1 MKLRVQQG
9 SILTGKTE
17 EAGDISYVI
26 VYSDEGDPIL
36 VAEQVG
42 RDHIQV
48 THAGEKGFAIVL
60 ARMGVKLRM
69 TT

>member
-1 MKLRVQQG
+1 MRLRVQQG

-26 VYSDEGDPIL
+26 VYSDDGDPVLI
-36 VAEQVG
+36 AEQVG

-48 THAGEKGFAIVL
+48 THAGEKSFKMLL
-60 ARMGVKLRM
+60 ARLG
-69 TT
+69 T